1 VTAVSSWFSGHDDEL
16 SLRARSSGLAIAVV
30 ALLAVPAWGGFDLLL
45 EPDHARTFILLR
57 FGCEIPLLGMVW
69 LLWLRPVGRRYPELL
84 TCLVLAVVQ
93 FEIAWMVVRATQARD
108 FYLLGFSLALYG
120 SGCLM
125 GGRPRWTGMVVAT
138 TWLALGVALLTAPH
152 PLSTRDL
159 AAAGFYLATASIIG
173 FVGHV
178 QRERLSTRERMARL
192 RLEREQDHTSELLAR
207 LERLS
212 HEDPLT
218 GVANRRRWDAA
229 LELACA
235 TARSNGSAISV
246 VLIDIDRFKDV
257 NDRHGHHGGDQT
269 LREVAVL
276 LTSLVRH
283 NDLVARLGGDEYGV
297 LLLDTNAVGAAEVA
311 EKLRAEASR
320 LRSLNP
326 GSISLSLGV
335 AAAAGGEALPDQLMK
350 RADGQLYRAKATRNA
365 VAV

>member
-1 VTAVSSWFSGHDDEL
+1 VTAVSSWFSGDDDEV
-16 SLRARSSGLAIAVV
+16 SLRARSSGLAIAFV

-57 FGCEIPLLGMVW
+57 LACEIPILAVLW
-69 LLWLRPVGRRYPELL
+69 PFWLRPVGRRYPELL

-93 FEIAWMVVRATQARD
+93 FEIAWMLVRASEARD

-125 GGRPRWTGMVVAT
+125 GGRPRWTGVVVGT
-138 TWLALGVALLTAPH
+138 TWLALGVALVTAPH
-152 PLSTRDL
+152 SLSSRDL

-178 QRERLSTRERMARL
+178 QRERLGNGERMARL
-192 RLEREQDHTSELLAR
+192 RLEREQEHTSELLAK
-207 LERLS
+207 LDRLS

-218 GVANRRRWDAA
+218 GLANRRRWDAE
-229 LELACA
+229 LDLACA
-235 TARSNGSAISV
+235 AARSNGTAISV

-283 NDLVARLGGDEYGV
+283 NDLVARIGGDEYGV
-297 LLLDTNAVGAAEVA
+297 LLLDTDAVGATEVA
-311 EKLRAEASR
+311 EKLRAEALR
-320 LRSLNP
+320 LRSRNA

-350 RADGQLYRAKATRNA
+350 RADGQLYRAKETRNA